1 MVSEGEEQQE
11 SWRGAGGG
19 EEKRE
24 RERDLTRQMIA
35 CKFAKENYCGSR
47 YFYEDLVAH
56 KGDKVSIAKSGKSL
70 AMLKRQP
77 EKKAYE
83 YLTNIPKLRRTV
95 LSSLFNLLI
104 ILA

>member
-1 MVSEGEEQQE
+1 M
-11 SWRGAGGG
+11 
-19 EEKRE
+19 
-24 RERDLTRQMIA
+24 
-35 CKFAKENYCGSR
+35 
-47 YFYEDLVAH
+47 AH